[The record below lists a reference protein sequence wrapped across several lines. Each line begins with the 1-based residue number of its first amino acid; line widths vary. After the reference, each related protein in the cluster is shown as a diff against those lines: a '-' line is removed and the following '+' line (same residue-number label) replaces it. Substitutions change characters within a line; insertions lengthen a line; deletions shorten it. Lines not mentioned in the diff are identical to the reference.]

1 MRKLVKGV
9 REKDGG
15 KKKLDYFGVGG
26 SVETQ
31 IALTF
36 ELKKASGVYFAF
48 DVFETRFGTTFHVHD
63 APY

>member
-1 MRKLVKGV
+1 M
-9 REKDGG
+9 REKEK

-31 IALTF
+31 IALTL

-48 DVFETRFGTTFHVHD
+48 DVFETRFGATFHVHD
-63 APY
+63 APH